1 MTTSGKEDPKANAG
15 RGTGAAVVGAVMGLV
30 PVTVSDY
37 LRFQL
42 LADEPDPTLFL
53 AGHFALTLVYAS
65 PYLLILMASK
75 VRKTNTRGGLL
86 AALGLLSLAASFSLL
101 SPTSPT
107 SLILLPATFV
117 IWFAAARSLTAS
129 IRPLAATVAAAG
141 LGMAVAVTV
150 GLGFYAL
157 YGAPF
162 ALFGQGLGERCWS
175 ASLNPDGRY
184 VRYGD
189 IQPFCVSDYISN
201 AEAAMS
207 VGILAIAF
215 LAMILT
221 IRLPWIRSPDS
232 SRA

>member
-1 MTTSGKEDPKANAG
+1 
-15 RGTGAAVVGAVMGLV
+15 MGIV

-65 PYLLILMASK
+65 PYLLALIASRVK
-75 VRKTNTRGGLL
+75 RPGTRGGLL
-86 AALGLLSLAASFSLL
+86 AVLGLLSFAASFSHM
-101 SPTSPT
+101 SPAH
-107 SLILLPATFV
+107 LVLLPATLV

-129 IRPLAATVAAAG
+129 IRPLSATMAAAG

-162 ALFGQGLGERCWS
+162 ALFGVQGLGNRCWS
-175 ASLNPDGRY
+175 ASLNPDGWY

-189 IQPFCVSDYISN
+189 IQPFCVSDYITN
-201 AEAAMS
+201 ANAAMS

-221 IRLPWIRSPDS
+221 VRIPWLRSPNG

>member
-1 MTTSGKEDPKANAG
+1 
-15 RGTGAAVVGAVMGLV
+15 MGIV

-37 LRFQL
+37 LRFRL
-42 LADEPDPTLFL
+42 LTDEPDPTLFL

-65 PYLLILMASK
+65 PYLLALIASRVK
-75 VRKTNTRGGLL
+75 RPGTRGGLL
-86 AALGLLSLAASFSLL
+86 AVLGLLSFAASFSHM
-101 SPTSPT
+101 SQTHVV
-107 SLILLPATFV
+107 LLPATLV

-129 IRPLAATVAAAG
+129 IRPLSATMAAAG

-201 AEAAMS
+201 AEATMS

-215 LAMILT
+215 LAMLLT

>member
-1 MTTSGKEDPKANAG
+1 
-15 RGTGAAVVGAVMGLV
+15 MGIV

-37 LRFQL
+37 LRFRL
-42 LADEPDPTLFL
+42 LADEPDPALFL

-65 PYLLILMASK
+65 PYLLALMASRVK
-75 VRKTNTRGGLL
+75 RPGTRGGLL
-86 AALGLLSLAASFSLL
+86 AALGLLSFAASFSHM
-101 SPTSPT
+101 SPVH
-107 SLILLPATFV
+107 LVLLPATLV
-117 IWFAAARSLTAS
+117 IWFAAARSLTVS
-129 IRPLAATVAAAG
+129 IRPLSATMAAAG

-162 ALFGQGLGERCWS
+162 ALFGVQGLGNRCWS
-175 ASLNPDGRY
+175 ASLNPDGWY

-201 AEAAMS
+201 ADAAMG

-221 IRLPWIRSPDS
+221 VRIPWLRSPNG

>member
-1 MTTSGKEDPKANAG
+1 
-15 RGTGAAVVGAVMGLV
+15 MGLV

-42 LADEPDPTLFL
+42 LIDEPDPTEFL

-117 IWFAAARSLTAS
+117 IWFAAARALPPRFARCRPRWPPQVWEWRSL
-129 IRPLAATVAAAG
+129 
-141 LGMAVAVTV
+141 
-150 GLGFYAL
+150 
-157 YGAPF
+157 
-162 ALFGQGLGERCWS
+162 
-175 ASLNPDGRY
+175 
-184 VRYGD
+184 
-189 IQPFCVSDYISN
+189 
-201 AEAAMS
+201 
-207 VGILAIAF
+207 
-215 LAMILT
+215 
-221 IRLPWIRSPDS
+221 
-232 SRA
+232 